1 MTVAGRGTDKL
12 MVQVALKI
20 RAPEGVH
27 ITKKVLSEILQRL
40 VDRKPIPPNVEVRGI
55 FWRNP
60 SRSGALGDWRYH
72 EGADLSSAPSP
83 LESSP
88 RGSLRDAIDTLAP
101 FIATGSVSF

>member
-1 MTVAGRGTDKL
+1 MARGRNQDKL

-20 RAPEGVH
+20 TAPGDVR

-40 VDRKPIPPNVEVRGI
+40 VDGKPIPKNVEVRGI

-60 SRSGALGDWRYH
+60 SRTGSLSDWRYH

-88 RGSLRDAIDTLAP
+88 RGSLQDAISTLAP
-101 FIATGSVSF
+101 FLETGRITF